1 MTSPATATASAEVTS
16 GPQVGDSVGAFTVTK
31 VAGNPDDGFAVGR
44 SGCYRCKTGSKPV
57 VMVFARSA
65 DEKLA
70 KLLKKIE
77 EEVEEHQDEKLMS
90 FVNMI
95 GADAESLKKAT
106 EEFAAKHGIT
116 RIAFVVPEDAKDG
129 PADGRMFTAEFL
141 SALKLATD
149 EVFFIP
155 GVDRARVAIIGEL
168 PDYLTASGYRVRPFV
183 GWAEPPI
190 AYAPDPAEVSEVFE
204 VPLAFFLD
212 PRNHRRESTVY
223 RGQAR
228 QFWAMPWEGRYIWGA
243 TAGMLVTFQRI
254 VSP

>member
-1 MTSPATATASAEVTS
+1 MQRFCAMMTGVILVAAATTASAEITS

-70 KLLKKIE
+70 KLLKKID
-77 EEVEEHQDEKLMS
+77 EEVEEHQSEKLTS

-106 EEFAAKHGIT
+106 EEFAAKHGIK

-129 PADGRMFTAEFL
+129 PADF
-141 SALKLATD
+141 K
-149 EVFFIP
+149 I
-155 GVDRARVAIIGEL
+155 
-168 PDYLTASGYRVRPFV
+168 
-183 GWAEPPI
+183 
-190 AYAPDPAEVSEVFE
+190 APDADVTVVCYKEGKVKANH
-204 VPLAFFLD
+204 AFAKGGLSD
-212 PRNHRRESTVY
+212 DKIDAVVKASC
-223 RGQAR
+223 A
-228 QFWAMPWEGRYIWGA
+228 
-243 TAGMLVTFQRI
+243 LVE
-254 VSP
+254 

>member
-1 MTSPATATASAEVTS
+1 MHKFFSMMAMMAVVMLAATASAEVTS

-106 EEFAAKHGIT
+106 EEFATKHGLS

-129 PADGRMFTAEFL
+129 PADF
-141 SALKLATD
+141 K
-149 EVFFIP
+149 I
-155 GVDRARVAIIGEL
+155 
-168 PDYLTASGYRVRPFV
+168 
-183 GWAEPPI
+183 
-190 AYAPDPAEVSEVFE
+190 APDADVTVVCYKEGKVKANH
-204 VPLAFFLD
+204 AFAKGGLSD
-212 PRNHRRESTVY
+212 DKIDAVVEASC
-223 RGQAR
+223 A
-228 QFWAMPWEGRYIWGA
+228 
-243 TAGMLVTFQRI
+243 LVE
-254 VSP
+254 

>member
-1 MTSPATATASAEVTS
+1 MHKFCLTMAILFLATATASAEVTS

-129 PADGRMFTAEFL
+129 PADF
-141 SALKLATD
+141 K
-149 EVFFIP
+149 I
-155 GVDRARVAIIGEL
+155 
-168 PDYLTASGYRVRPFV
+168 
-183 GWAEPPI
+183 
-190 AYAPDPAEVSEVFE
+190 APDADVTVVCYKGGEVKANH
-204 VPLAFFLD
+204 AFAKGGLSD
-212 PRNHRRESTVY
+212 EKIDAIVEASCK
-223 RGQAR
+223 
-228 QFWAMPWEGRYIWGA
+228 
-243 TAGMLVTFQRI
+243 LVD
-254 VSP
+254 